1 MIKQIDAIQLL
12 KSLPDKSVD
21 IIFTDPPYA
30 LGSEVIIRKD
40 GKPDYKKAVD
50 FMNKWDQPDGKFW
63 EEWFKEANRVL
74 KYGGRVLMFGMDRQL
89 MLNKYYACFAGLQE
103 QQSLYWYFAS
113 SFPKAADLS
122 KNLDKYFGEE
132 REVVGKSNSSRL
144 QSSTHKNIVANNPHG
159 LTGIVNVTKPSSELA
174 QKYDGF
180 KYSIS
185 PVKQTN
191 ETIMVFQ
198 KPYKTGSAMHDT
210 LAYENGDEECCCGAL
225 NIDDNRIGSSST
237 PIKDPNNGKLV
248 NAHMEIRPWM
258 IDRIKNG
265 LPLKDDFDG
274 NSGRFPAQSFVD
286 SETAKLLDEQSGIS
300 KSSGGSGDKSMG
312 ALGKNGKYNT
322 YALDV
327 VAANKGGLGDT
338 GGCSKILHK
347 CDYDEKDIELYYYC
361 PKVDK
366 KERNMGMDDFTEEKT
381 VGHSRFDKCKT
392 CNGYILQNQDRKSAC
407 KCQNP
412 VREDNK
418 MSGNYH
424 PTVKPLN
431 LLLKI
436 LNLLKT
442 PNQQV
447 CVDTFA
453 GSGSIPIAAELLGFE
468 VIAGDLDEGFVEI
481 ANARLDYAVKN
492 KKKLLETYNKKANN
506 TILKNNKVEEQS
518 INEFF

>member
-1 MIKQIDAIQLL
+1 MKKIQQIDCIELL
-12 KSLPDKSVD
+12 KSLPNNSVD
-21 IIFTDPPYA
+21 LIFTDPPYN
-30 LGSEVIIRKD
+30 LSTQWVID
-40 GKPDYKKAVD
+40 EYGKPNPKTKAID
-50 FMNKWDQPDGKFW
+50 FMGKWDGLNGKIL

-74 KYGGRVLMFGMDRQL
+74 KYGGRVLMFGMDRQIWV
-89 MLNKYYACFAGLQE
+89 NCYYANFSGLVQ

-132 REVVGKSNSSRL
+132 REVVGKGVGSSL
-144 QSSTHKNIVANNPHG
+144 KKQNE
-159 LTGIVNVTKPSSELA
+159 VNVEQGFRPSDYYEENDGSFNITKPSSDLA
-174 QKYDGF
+174 KKYDGF

-198 KPYKTGSAMHDT
+198 KPYKTGSCLHDT

-225 NIDDNRIGSSST
+225 NIDDNRIPSGGNEINARKNKGGSHGIWDNSKIET
-237 PIKDPNNGKLV
+237 GEWNG
-248 NAHMEIRPWM
+248 N
-258 IDRIKNG
+258 D
-265 LPLKDDFDG
+265 
-274 NSGRFPAQSFVD
+274 GRFPAQSFVD

-312 ALGKNGKYNT
+312 GLGKNGKYNT

-347 CDYDEKDIELYYYC
+347 CDYDERDIELYYYC

-381 VGHSRFDKCKT
+381 VGHNRFDKCKT

-407 KCQNP
+407 KCENP

-436 LNLLKT
+436 LNLFKT
-442 PNQQV
+442 PNPQV

-481 ANARLDYAVKN
+481 SNARLDYAVKN
-492 KKKLLETYNKKANN
+492 KISLLKKHKQPEPIKPSSTN
-506 TILKNNKVEEQS
+506 QS
-518 INEFF
+518 FF

>member
-1 MIKQIDAIQLL
+1 MIKQIDAIELL

-21 IIFTDPPYA
+21 LIFTDPPYA
-30 LGSEVIIRKD
+30 LGSEVIIRED

-113 SFPKAADLS
+113 SFPKASDLS

-132 REVVGKSNSSRL
+132 REVVGKGVGSSL
-144 QSSTHKNIVANNPHG
+144 KKQNE
-159 LTGIVNVTKPSSELA
+159 VNVDQGFRPSDYYEDNDGSFNITKPSSPLA

-185 PVKQTN
+185 PIKQTN

-198 KPYKTGSAMHDT
+198 KPYKTGSCLHDT
-210 LAYENGDEECCCGAL
+210 LKYENGDKECCCGAL
-225 NIDDNRIGSSST
+225 NIDGNRVPIDLIADKSQLRTLNRSERNNDDGWGMNKNSSDAPQVLSV
-237 PIKDPNNGKLV
+237 L
-248 NAHMEIRPWM
+248 
-258 IDRIKNG
+258 
-265 LPLKDDFDG
+265 
-274 NSGRFPAQSFVD
+274 GRFPAQSFVD
-286 SETAKLLDEQSGIS
+286 SETAKLLDEQSGIKQSAKSTKVHIAYGTDS
-300 KSSGGSGDKSMG
+300 KFG
-312 ALGKNGKYNT
+312 
-322 YALDV
+322 
-327 VAANKGGLGDT
+327 GGLSTPDNQYDDI

-366 KERNMGMDDFTEEKT
+366 KERNMGLKGKPKQQYSHDGRGTPIENA
-381 VGHSRFDKCKT
+381 VQR
-392 CNGYILQNQDRKSAC
+392 NKSVSE
-407 KCQNP
+407 N
-412 VREDNK
+412 N
-418 MSGNYH
+418 H
-424 PTVKPLN
+424 PTVKPIN

-436 LNLLKT
+436 LNLFKT
-442 PNQQV
+442 PNPQV

-468 VIAGDLDEGFVEI
+468 VIAGDLYEGFVEI
-481 ANARLDYAVKN
+481 ANARLDYAIKN
-492 KKKLLETYNKKANN
+492 KEKLIKIYSKIIPKKTIINN
-506 TILKNNKVEEQS
+506 NND
-518 INEFF
+518 FF